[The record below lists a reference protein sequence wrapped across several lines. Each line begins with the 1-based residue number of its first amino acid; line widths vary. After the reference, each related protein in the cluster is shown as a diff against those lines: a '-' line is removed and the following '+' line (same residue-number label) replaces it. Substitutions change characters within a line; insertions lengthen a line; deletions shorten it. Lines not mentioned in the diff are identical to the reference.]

1 MILTTRLV
9 FDAELLC
16 YDLPMGIVLKA
27 LMVVRDPVA
36 AGVWHQEAH
45 GLAWSLR
52 LEGSY
57 D

>member
-1 MILTTRLV
+1 MGVII
-9 FDAELLC
+9 DAELLR

-27 LMVVRDPVA
+27 LMLVRDPVA
-36 AGVWHQEAH
+36 AGVWRQEAD